1 MPLNNR
7 GRVVSHPVTGHA
19 RLNVVSHPATARAQL
34 NLVSIQLLTLLDLIN
49 DIYRE
54 SNCFDKFDLLT
65 PLMTFD
71 PDENKYTCTP
81 AKCIVPIQIE
91 SFYSV

>member
-1 MPLNNR
+1 MSLNNR

-19 RLNVVSHPATARAQL
+19 RPNVVSHPAAARAQL
-34 NLVSIQLLTLLDLIN
+34 NLGILPLLDLIN

-54 SNCFDKFDLLT
+54 SDCFDKFDLLT

-71 PDENKYTCTP
+71 PDEKKYTCTP
-81 AKCIVPIQIE
+81 AKCIVPIQIK